1 MMAVSFIADLLDTM
15 TDFTKAGSFI
25 TYTSWCLPISRVNFN
40 LPAVI

>member
-1 MMAVSFIADLLDTM
+1 MMAVSFIADLLDII